1 MVRLGCSR
9 KTTSLIAEEYIVSTF
24 WDSIK
29 SSVQPYPMKTETI
42 ESVWDS
48 IPEQSLKEL
57 DNDCVHYFI
66 IPTGQREVIGQCKEC
81 QGERWFKNYY
91 EEQSFNKHTTAE
103 QVQAYADAEQSSGEA
118 IPDLGLVGGIA

>member
-1 MVRLGCSR
+1 M
-9 KTTSLIAEEYIVSTF
+9 STF

-57 DNDCVHYFI
+57 DSDCVHYFI
-66 IPTGQREVIGQCKEC
+66 IPTGQREAIGQCKEC
-81 QGERWFKNYY
+81 NGERWFKNYY
-91 EEQSFNKHTTAE
+91 EQPKFNSPTTAE
-103 QVQAYADAEQSSGEA
+103 QMQAYSDAKQSSGEA
-118 IPDLGLVGGIA
+118 IPELGLVGGIA

>member
-1 MVRLGCSR
+1 M
-9 KTTSLIAEEYIVSTF
+9 STF
-24 WDSIK
+24 WDNLK
-29 SSVQPYPMKTETI
+29 SSVQPYPMKAETI

-48 IPEQSLKEL
+48 IPEQSLEEL

-66 IPTGQREVIGQCKEC
+66 IPTGQREAIGQCKEC
-81 QGERWFKNYY
+81 NGERWFKNYY

>member
-1 MVRLGCSR
+1 
-9 KTTSLIAEEYIVSTF
+9 VSTF
-24 WDSIK
+24 WDNLK
-29 SSVQPYPMKTETI
+29 SSVQPYPMKAETI

-48 IPEQSLKEL
+48 IPEQSLEEL